1 MAVQVTIYSITGQSP
16 YDVYICQS
24 NNTGCFYMTTIT
36 SLPYTFDIPS
46 PYNNA
51 SSYLLKIID
60 NNGCIISGIQN
71 VVSCD
76 NLDCALDGGTV
87 TILDCE
93 INNGTVI
100 IYP

>member
-1 MAVQVTIYSITGQSP
+1 
-16 YDVYICQS
+16 
-24 NNTGCFYMTTIT
+24 MTTIT

-60 NNGCIISGIQN
+60 NNGCIISGIQD
-71 VVSCD
+71 VVSC
-76 NLDCALDGGTV
+76 NN
-87 TILDCE
+87 LDCE
-93 INNGTVI
+93 INNGTVTVLDCTLEGGTVI